1 MILIKTKAIT
11 RRPFAVL
18 DIGSSKIC
26 CMIGEAS
33 GAGGVRLLGH
43 GTHASAGVRSGEVS
57 ELEALSTV
65 IGKTVQAAE
74 RDSGISVTSVT
85 VVAPG
90 GTPFSSICKKSVRL
104 GDAVVRRRDINRLMA
119 RNDDG
124 NIPENYQPMHLQTLQ
139 YGLDDVRGIA
149 DPRGMRGTNLSV
161 DYTLVCGLRTSL
173 ANLREALA
181 LNHLGTD
188 RFLHS
193 AYASGLACL
202 SAEERDLGSVIVD
215 MGGGTTS
222 IAIFMEGKLVYV
234 DTIKIGGNRVT
245 TDIARILSTPLAD
258 AERLKA

>member
-90 GTPFSSICKKSVRL
+90 GTPFSSVCKKSVRL
-104 GDAVVRRRDINRLMA
+104 SDAVVRRRDIDRLMA
-119 RNDDG
+119 RND
-124 NIPENYQPMHLQTLQ
+124 
-139 YGLDDVRGIA
+139 
-149 DPRGMRGTNLSV
+149 
-161 DYTLVCGLRTSL
+161 
-173 ANLREALA
+173 
-181 LNHLGTD
+181 
-188 RFLHS
+188 
-193 AYASGLACL
+193 
-202 SAEERDLGSVIVD
+202 
-215 MGGGTTS
+215 
-222 IAIFMEGKLVYV
+222 
-234 DTIKIGGNRVT
+234 
-245 TDIARILSTPLAD
+245 
-258 AERLKA
+258 